1 MAETIKTG
9 VLGATGAVGQRF
21 VEALARHPWFEITAL
36 AASERSAGKKYR
48 DAANWRLES
57 QIPEEAADVE
67 VVPVDVGAVDA
78 DLVFSALPADL
89 AKKVEPDFVEAG
101 CVVASNAGAF
111 RKEADVPLMIP
122 EVNPEHLG
130 LIDVQRDNRG
140 WDGCIVTNPN
150 CTTIMFTLTLKPLM
164 QFGLE
169 NVNIASMQAISGA
182 GFDGIPGMA
191 ILENVVPYIGGEE
204 EKVESEP
211 LKLLGEFD
219 GSQVIPAEINISAS
233 CHRVPVMDGHLE
245 ALWAGMADDPTPGEV
260 RQAFLDFDPGI
271 SDLPT
276 EPEHPIIVRDEPD
289 RPQPRLDR
297 NAGDGMSVSVGR
309 IREGIRYMVM
319 GHNTIRGAAGASV
332 LNAELM
338 HKKGYF

>member
-1 MAETIKTG
+1 MAETIKVG
-9 VLGATGAVGQRF
+9 ILGATGAVGQRF
-21 VEALARHPWFEITAL
+21 VEALADHPWFEITAL

-57 QIPEEAADVE
+57 QMPEAVADVE

-78 DLVFSALPADL
+78 DLVFSALPSDY
-89 AKKVEPDFVEAG
+89 AKTVEEDFVRAG

-111 RKEADVPLMIP
+111 RQEPDVPLMIP

-150 CTTIMFTLTLKPLM
+150 CTTIMFTVTLKPLM

-169 NVNIASMQAISGA
+169 NVTIASMQAISGA
-182 GFDGIPGMA
+182 GYSGIPGMS
-191 ILENVVPYIGGEE
+191 IIENVIPYIGGEE

-219 GSQVIPAEINISAS
+219 GSEVIPADFNISAS

-245 ALWAGMADDPTPGEV
+245 ALWVGMRDDPTPKQV
-260 RQAFLDFDPGI
+260 RQAFLDFDPGL

-297 NAGDGMSVSVGR
+297 NAGNGMSVSVGR

-338 HKKGYF
+338 HKKGYL

>member
-1 MAETIKTG
+1 MAETINVG
-9 VLGATGAVGQRF
+9 VLGGTGAVGQRF
-21 VEALARHPWFEITAL
+21 IEALAGHPWFEVTSI

-48 DAANWRLES
+48 DAANWRLET
-57 QIPEEAADVE
+57 QMPEEVADVE
-67 VVPVDVGAVDA
+67 VVPVDVKSVDA

-89 AKKVEPDFVEAG
+89 ARQVEADFARAG
-101 CVVASNAGAF
+101 CIVASNAGAF
-111 RKEADVPLMIP
+111 RKEPDVPLMIP

-164 QFGLE
+164 QLGLE
-169 NVNIASMQAISGA
+169 NVIVASMQAISGA
-182 GFDGIPGMA
+182 GYDGIPSMG

-211 LKLLGEFD
+211 KKLLGEFD
-219 GSQVIPAEINISAS
+219 GSMVIPADITISAS

-245 ALWAGMADDPTPGEV
+245 AIWAQMRDNPTPEQV
-260 RQAFLDFDPGI
+260 RQSFLDFDPGL
-271 SDLPT
+271 SDLPS
-276 EPEHPIIVRDEPD
+276 EPENVIIVRDEPD

-297 NAGDGMSVSVGR
+297 NAGHGMSVSVGR
-309 IREGIRYMVM
+309 IRPGIRFVVM
-319 GHNTIRGAAGASV
+319 GHNTIRGAAGASI

-338 HKKGYF
+338 RKKGYI

>member
-1 MAETIKTG
+1 MSEIIKVG

-21 VEALARHPWFEITAL
+21 VEALADHPWFEITSL
-36 AASERSAGKKYR
+36 AASSRSAGKKYR

-57 QIPEEAADVE
+57 QMPEAAADTE
-67 VVPVDVGAVDA
+67 VVPVDVNSVDA

-89 AKKVEPDFVEAG
+89 AKTVEADFAKAG
-101 CVVASNAGAF
+101 YVVASNAGAF
-111 RKEADVPLMIP
+111 RKESDVPLMIP

-150 CTTIMFTLTLKPLM
+150 CTTIMFTVTLKPLL

-169 NVNIASMQAISGA
+169 KVTIASMQAISGA
-182 GFDGIPGMA
+182 GYDGIPSMS
-191 ILENVVPYIGGEE
+191 IIENVVPYIGGEE
-204 EKVESEP
+204 EKVENEP
-211 LKLLGEFD
+211 KKLLGEFD
-219 GSQVIPAEINISAS
+219 GSQVNPLEIDISAS

-245 ALWAGMADDPTPGEV
+245 AIWAGMKDDPSPEMV
-260 RQAFLDFDPGI
+260 SVAFNNFDPGL

-276 EPEHPIIVRDEPD
+276 EPEKVIIVRNEPD

-297 NAGDGMSVSVGR
+297 NAGRGMSVSVGR
-309 IREGIRYMVM
+309 IRSGIRYIVM

-338 HKKGYF
+338 HKKGYI